1 MSKEPGQVRDHAALM
16 DSIYRGQKYIYDFT
30 RKYYLFGRDDLIRGL
45 DCKPGDGVL
54 EIACGT
60 GRNLAKVQH
69 AYPGTKLFGIDI
81 SAEMLKSA
89 AAKLGTNAIL
99 APADA
104 RQFDAQAML
113 GWPTFD
119 RVILS
124 YSVSMIPD
132 WDTALRH
139 AATLVAPGGSLHV
152 VDFGSYSARPGL
164 GPRVLKW
171 WLKQF
176 HVSPRL
182 DLPDVAKQL
191 GSQPGW
197 RREGRDGMGG
207 YYRLE
212 RLYREREAAS
222 GGVD

>member
-1 MSKEPGQVRDHAALM
+1 MMAQGGPKDGKVHDHAALM
-16 DSIYRGQKYIYDFT
+16 DSIYRGQKYIYDVT

-45 DCKPGDGVL
+45 DCAPGDGVL

-60 GRNLAKVQH
+60 GRNLAKVQR
-69 AYPGTKLFGIDI
+69 AYPGTKAFGIDI
-81 SAEMLKSA
+81 STEMLKSA
-89 AAKLGTNAIL
+89 AGKLGTAAIL

-104 RQFDAQAML
+104 RQFDARAML
-113 GWPTFD
+113 GRATFD

-132 WDTALRH
+132 WERALRH

-152 VDFGSYSARPGL
+152 VDFGSYSARDTL
-164 GPRVLKW
+164 GARILKW
-171 WLKQF
+171 WLRQF
-176 HVSPRL
+176 HVEPRL
-182 DLPDVAKQL
+182 TLPEVAEEIAA
-191 GSQPGW
+191 QPGW

-212 RLYREREAAS
+212 RLYREEGEAN
-222 GGVD
+222 

>member
-1 MSKEPGQVRDHAALM
+1 M

-30 RKYYLFGRDDLIRGL
+30 RKYYLFGRDHLIRGL
-45 DCKPGDGVL
+45 DCQPGERVL
-54 EIACGT
+54 EVACGT
-60 GRNLAKVQH
+60 GRNLAKVGH

-89 AAKLGTNAIL
+89 AGKLGTSAIL
-99 APADA
+99 APGDA
-104 RQFDAQAML
+104 RDFDARAML
-113 GWPTFD
+113 GRETFD

-132 WDTALRH
+132 WEKALRH

-164 GPRVLKW
+164 LPRLLRW
-171 WLKQF
+171 WLRQF

-182 DLPDVAKQL
+182 NLPDVAAEL
-191 GSQPGW
+191 AAQPGW
-197 RREGRDGMGG
+197 SREGRDGMGG

-212 RLYREREAAS
+212 RLFREAPQAA
-222 GGVD
+222 

>member
-1 MSKEPGQVRDHAALM
+1 MADAGGNHDHAALM
-16 DSIYRGQKYIYDFT
+16 DSIYRGQKYIYDVT

-45 DCKPGDGVL
+45 NCASGDAVL

-81 SAEMLKSA
+81 SAEMLSSA
-89 AAKLGTNAIL
+89 QAKLGTSAIL

-104 RQFDAQAML
+104 RQFDARAML
-113 GWPTFD
+113 GRPTFE

-124 YSVSMIPD
+124 YSISMIPD
-132 WDTALRH
+132 WERAMRH

-152 VDFGSYSARPGL
+152 VDFGSYSARDTL
-164 GPRVLKW
+164 GARILKW

-182 DLPDVAKQL
+182 NLPQVAEEI
-191 GSQPGW
+191 GAQPGW

-212 RLYREREAAS
+212 RLYREAGAT
-222 GGVD
+222 D